1 MNNYAVLILVTLAM
15 MFMACLLGANIIAVK
30 LIDVAGWVLPAG
42 IILYPITF
50 LLTDTISEVFGR
62 RQATF
67 IVWIGF
73 FGNIVLVIAIYV
85 AGVIPSPV
93 FWENHEAYDTMLGA
107 VPRIVVGSMV
117 AYLISQNLDVIGF
130 HFWKRITSGRM
141 LWLRN
146 NASTMVSQSID
157 TVIFV
162 LIAFAGVVPNSI
174 LWEMIWMQYIVKLGI
189 AAIDTPLLYAL
200 VPTLKRWVP
209 EEYQAEVIS

>member
-1 MNNYAVLILVTLAM
+1 MLILLALAM
-15 MFMACLLGANIIAVK
+15 MFMACLLGANIVAVK
-30 LIDVAGWVLPAG
+30 LIDVAGWALPAG

-50 LLTDTISEVFGR
+50 LLTDTISEIFGR

-67 IVWIGF
+67 VVWIGF
-73 FGNIVLVIAIYV
+73 FGNIILVISIYV
-85 AGVIPSPV
+85 AEAIPAPV
-93 FWENHEAYDTMLGA
+93 FWENQEAYSTILGA

-130 HFWKRITSGRM
+130 HFWKRATSGRM

-162 LIAFAGVVPNSI
+162 LIAFAGVVPNSV
-174 LWEMIWMQYIVKLGI
+174 LWEMIWIQYLFKLGI
-189 AAIDTPLLYAL
+189 AAIDTPILYAL
-200 VPTLKRWVP
+200 VTTLKRWIP
-209 EEYQAEVIS
+209 AEYQAEVES

>member
-1 MNNYAVLILVTLAM
+1 MNNYAVLILLALAM
-15 MFMACLLGANIIAVK
+15 MFMACLLGANIVAVK
-30 LIDVAGWVLPAG
+30 LIDVAGWALPAG

-50 LLTDTISEVFGR
+50 LLTDTISEIFGR

-67 IVWIGF
+67 VVWIGF
-73 FGNIVLVIAIYV
+73 FGNIILVISIYV
-85 AGVIPSPV
+85 AEAIPAPV
-93 FWENHEAYDTMLGA
+93 FWENQEAYSTILGA

-130 HFWKRITSGRM
+130 HFWKRATSGRM

-162 LIAFAGVVPNSI
+162 LIAFAGVVPNSV
-174 LWEMIWMQYIVKLGI
+174 LWEMIWMQYLFKLGI
-189 AAIDTPLLYAL
+189 AAIDTPILYAL
-200 VPTLKRWVP
+200 VPTLKRWIP
-209 EEYQAEVIS
+209 AEYQAEVES